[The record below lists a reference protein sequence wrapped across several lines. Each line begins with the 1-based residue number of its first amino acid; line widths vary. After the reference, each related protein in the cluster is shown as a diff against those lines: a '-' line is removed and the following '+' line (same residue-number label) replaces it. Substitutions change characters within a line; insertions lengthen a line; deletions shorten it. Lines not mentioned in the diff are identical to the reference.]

1 MNDKVISV
9 RNIHKEFKLTR
20 QQKKKMG
27 LDNDKVIAVDNISF
41 DIYKGEIL
49 CILGTI
55 GAGKTT
61 TLQMLATLL
70 KPNSGEIYYGDKN
83 LSVNIV
89 EIRKR
94 IAFLTLP
101 YS

>member
-41 DIYKGEIL
+41 DIYKGEIERL
-49 CILGTI
+49 FD
-55 GAGKTT
+55 K
-61 TLQMLATLL
+61 LAAL
-70 KPNSGEIYYGDKN
+70 
-83 LSVNIV
+83 VN
-89 EIRKR
+89 
-94 IAFLTLP
+94 FS
-101 YS
+101 Y